1 MSSFAR
7 SNQLVR
13 RCPRISL
20 CALSCFVVLLLF
32 ACGGNL
38 LAQDT
43 SGSLHGKVSD
53 PSGAVIPNATV
64 TAVSPSGTKAT
75 ATTNHQG
82 VYEIK
87 GLAPGSYTVTTTAK
101 GFAVSNEQ
109 NVGVAAGQALQFDI
123 GLEIAVEP
131 EKVEVHEE
139 TTTVSTSASENA
151 SAIVLKGKDLEALSD
166 DPDELQQELEALA
179 GPAAGPNGG
188 QIYIDGFTGG
198 QLPPKSSIREIR
210 INQNPFSSEYDKL
223 GYGRIEIF
231 TKPGTDQYHGQA
243 YIDGNDSSFNSTNP
257 FTPNVPPYHSEL
269 YNASVGGPLSKKA
282 SFFFNVE
289 GRNINDANVVNATVL
304 NPATFLPMQQIE
316 AIANPRSRLN
326 VSPRIDYQLS
336 KNNTLTVRYQFYRD
350 SEQSEGIG
358 QFSLPSQ
365 AFNSVADEHTL
376 QVSDT
381 QVIST
386 NVVNETRFQYVRDH
400 NTQTLQQ
407 PFAPTTSVLGAF
419 TGGGNSSGTP
429 TDTENRYELQNYTS
443 IVHGTHLIKFGGRLR
458 ATNDSSS
465 SNSDF
470 NGVFTFPSLTAY
482 QTTEIG
488 LAHGLTPAQSRAA
501 CQLTS
506 SNPTLNCGASQ
517 FSITTGQPLTS
528 VNLVDAGLYAQDD
541 WRARPNLTFS
551 YGLRF
556 ETQNAIHDHG
566 DWAPRLSLAWGVG
579 RGNNPSP
586 KTVLRAGFGIF
597 YDRFSYNLVEQTER
611 LNGITQQ
618 QTIVTNPDFYPNIPI
633 GPIPTALISPTIYQI
648 ASNLRAPMT
657 MQSAAS
663 IERQI
668 TKKAT
673 ASLTYLNSRGEHQL
687 FLRNANAP
695 LPGTFNPLIPGS
707 GVRPFGGTE
716 NIYQYDSEGIY
727 RQNQLIANFRVNTG
741 NRVSLFGV
749 YTLNY
754 ANSDLGAGAS
764 SGGAVGFASGGA
776 TAAPNF
782 ISNQYDP
789 MADYGRSTFDVR
801 DRAFLGGTIA
811 LPYAFRLSPFMIV
824 SSGAP
829 YDIVIGQDLN
839 GDSIFNDRPALVSN
853 ATCPTVT
860 PEPANRTI
868 LCTPLGTFNSAP
880 GAGQPVIPVNSA
892 TGPTLFTLNFRLQKT
907 FGFGRE
913 VKGGSTQDQG
923 GGYGRRGGGPPGGG
937 LGPGGLTGGGG
948 GRGGFFGAGNTN
960 HRYNLTF
967 GISARNAI
975 NRVNLAPPVGTLSS
989 PLFAQSIALAG
1000 GPYSSE
1006 GAVRRIDLQ
1015 VLFSF

>member
-1 MSSFAR
+1 MNWCSRGNQGLR
-7 SNQLVR
+7 SAQLTVR
-13 RCPRISL
+13 SMLRY
-20 CALSCFVVLLLF
+20 FVLLMVFGCVGHLS
-32 ACGGNL
+32 
-38 LAQDT
+38 AQDT
-43 SGSLHGKVSD
+43 SGSLHGRVTD
-53 PSGAVIPNATV
+53 PSGAVVPQAVV
-64 TAVSPSGTKAT
+64 TATSATGAKVS

-82 VYEIK
+82 AYEIK
-87 GLAPGSYTVTTTAK
+87 GLTAGSYTVTTQAK

-109 NVGVAAGQALQFDI
+109 NVAIVAGQALQLDI

-131 EKVEVHEE
+131 EKVEVQEQ
-139 TTTVSTSASENA
+139 TTSVSTSASENA
-151 SAIVLKGKDLEALSD
+151 SAIVIQGKDLEALPD
-166 DPDELQQELEALA
+166 DPDELQQDLEALA
-179 GPAAGPNGG
+179 GPSAGPNGG

-243 YIDGNDSSFNSTNP
+243 YLDGNDSAFNSTNP

-304 NPATFLPMQQIE
+304 NSALQPTSFIE
-316 AIANPRSRLN
+316 AVSNPRSRLN
-326 VSPRIDYQLS
+326 VSPRIDYQVG
-336 KNNTLTVRYQFYRD
+336 KNNTLTVRYQFFHD
-350 SEQSEGIG
+350 SEENDGLG

-365 AFNSVADEHTL
+365 AYNSIEDEHTL
-376 QVSDT
+376 QISDT
-381 QVIST
+381 QVLSNT
-386 NVVNETRFQYVRDH
+386 VVNETRFQYVRDH
-400 NTQTLQQ
+400 SSQTLQQ
-407 PFAPTTSVLGAF
+407 PFLPTTSVLGAF
-419 TGGGNSSGTP
+419 TGGGNSAGSP
-429 TDTENRYELQNYTS
+429 IDTENRYELQNYTS
-443 IVHGTHLIKFGGRLR
+443 MVRGTHLIKFGGRLR
-458 ATNDSSS
+458 VTDDSSI
-465 SNSDF
+465 SNANF
-470 NGVFTFPSLTAY
+470 NGVFTFPSITAY
-482 QTTEIG
+482 QITEQG
-488 LAHGLTPAQSRAA
+488 LANGSSGAQIRA
-501 CQLTS
+501 LGG
-506 SNPTLNCGASQ
+506 GASQ
-517 FSITTGQPLTS
+517 FSITSGLPLTA
-528 VNLVDAGLYAQDD
+528 VTVADAGLYVQDD

-566 DWAPRLSLAWGVG
+566 DWAPRLALAWGLG
-579 RGNNPSP
+579 RSNNPSP

-597 YDRFSYNLVEQTER
+597 YDRFAYNLVEQAER

-618 QTIVTNPDFYPNIPI
+618 QTIVTNPDFYPNIPTP
-633 GPIPTALISPTIYQI
+633 PIANAVVSPTIYQI
-648 ASNLRAPMT
+648 SPNLRAPMT

-673 ASLTYLNSRGEHQL
+673 AAVTYVNSYGEHQL

-695 LPGTFNPLIPGS
+695 LPGTFDPAVPGS

-716 NIYQYDSEGIY
+716 NIYQYDSEGIF
-727 RQNQLIANFRVNTG
+727 RQNQVITNVRINTG
-741 NRVSLFGV
+741 NRLSLFAV
-749 YTLNY
+749 YTLTY

-764 SGGAVGFASGGA
+764 SGGAAGFFSGGA
-776 TAAPNF
+776 TSAPIF

-789 MADYGRSTFDVR
+789 MADYGRATFDVR
-801 DRAFLGGTIA
+801 HRAFLGGSISM
-811 LPYAFRLSPFMIV
+811 PYAFRLSPFMIV
-824 SSGAP
+824 ESGAP
-829 YDIVIGQDLN
+829 YDLVIGQDLN
-839 GDSIFNDRPALVSN
+839 GDSIFNDRPALVSD
-853 ATCPTVT
+853 ATCATST
-860 PEPANRTI
+860 PQPSNKAI
-868 LCTPLGTFNSAP
+868 VCTPLGTFNSAP
-880 GAGQPVIPVNSA
+880 GPGQAVIPVNSA

-913 VKGGSTQDQG
+913 NKGGSGAQGQG
-923 GGYGRRGGGPPGGG
+923 GGYGRRGGGPPG
-937 LGPGGLTGGGG
+937 LGAGLTGGGRPG
-948 GRGGFFGAGNTN
+948 GGIFGAPTTN
-960 HRYNLTF
+960 RRYNLTF
-967 GISARNAI
+967 GVSARNVL

-1000 GPYSSE
+1000 GPYSSA